1 MESKPKSPALRVI
14 IAFVITLAIAQP
26 LVLQAQVDYESFRED
41 LVVFVETYG
50 TEANSDLIADIQE
63 MSFDELQTYYSL
75 LPDPTLFAQANEQAQ
90 ARAEL
95 RQELESL
102 APMAPLPLLP
112 GSSYPPD
119 YPSGGNYDVYTA
131 SLPGLGI
138 MLAGP
143 QNRTDASAVGGAFIA
158 YDVLEFAALAAQ
170 AVCDASLLAAPVA
183 CPLAGVANAAARADQ
198 IVLQQAAYQ
207 DGLIDGAE
215 IEATYENSKT
225 IIGQANDLST
235 ELAAHDTNIDS
246 DLVTHDANIDGDLA
260 AHDANLAAH
269 DANIDG
275 DLAAHDANIDGDLMQ
290 HDADIKELL
299 EDLQGA
305 VDENQRLIKITM
317 SRQLEIMRLLIT
329 PNGRRD
335 INPEVL
341 NCTGD
346 DCPEYPAFQL
356 CADGSLNWNCGE

>member
-1 MESKPKSPALRVI
+1 MESNRKSPFLGI
-14 IAFVITLAIAQP
+14 IIGFVTTLAIASP
-26 LVLQAQVDYESFRED
+26 LVLQAQADYESFRQD
-41 LVVFVETYG
+41 LVVFVETFG

-63 MSFDELQTYYSL
+63 MSFEELQTYYFL
-75 LPDPTLFAQANEQAQ
+75 LSDPSVFARANEQAE
-90 ARAEL
+90 AREAL
-95 RQELESL
+95 RQELQPLSL
-102 APMAPLPLLP
+102 LEPLSHLP
-112 GSSYPPD
+112 SSSYPPD

-170 AVCDASLLAAPVA
+170 AVCDASLLGAPVA

-215 IEATYENSKT
+215 IEAAYENSVT
-225 IIGQANDLST
+225 IIGQGNDLAT
-235 ELAAHDTNIDS
+235 
-246 DLVTHDANIDGDLA
+246 DLET
-260 AHDANLAAH
+260 H

-275 DLAAHDANIDGDLMQ
+275 DLAAHDANIDADLAAHDANIDADLAAHDANIDADLVQ

-299 EDLQGA
+299 ENLQGA

-329 PNGRRD
+329 PSGRRQ

-346 DCPEYPAFQL
+346 DCPVYPGFQL
-356 CADGSLNWNCGE
+356 CPDGSLDWNCGD